1 MRSEMSTTLLHH
13 LAHEELKRGALP
25 ALGRLHTST
34 RDALSAARLDY
45 DRNWKVQK
53 PDKFAMAY
61 NAVEEKFPVLRRCEG
76 QWGIARIAKQIW
88 GNRKSYQSCVRNP
101 STYHGRRAADRRT
114 HHSPE
119 PTPSASP
126 TSPVHTPRWSMSPG
140 PSQPRP
146 HRPPV
151 RHVSSSDVDGDD
163 GLFDFNDEPG
173 QRSGDEGEEESGR
186 KRAAPQHAAPRKR
199 AHR

>member
-1 MRSEMSTTLLHH
+1 SSPSSTLVSPAVAAQALKYHYAATPAQYELHRGRTVGTCAPMRSEMSTTFKLLHH
-13 LAHEELKRGALP
+13 LAHEELKRHFP
-25 ALGRLHTST
+25 HSTST

-61 NAVEEKFPVLRRCEG
+61 NAVEEKFAVLRRCE
-76 QWGIARIAKQIW
+76 
-88 GNRKSYQSCVRNP
+88 
-101 STYHGRRAADRRT
+101 DRRP

-119 PTPSASP
+119 PTPPASP
-126 TSPVHTPRWSMSPG
+126 TSPVHTPRWSLSPG

-186 KRAAPQHAAPRKR
+186 KH